1 MNHVYQFRDVCGPVK
16 GVNSQLV
23 CFCMAWWLE
32 RNLAL
37 NFPTSSKYINLG
49 ILNILGIIE
58 QISVQQF
65 YLTKQIF
72 REYTF
77 QSLHEIFNI
86 TYMFRTVFLRNAIL
100 QITNLIISEI
110 LTLKVTQKLI
120 RSFFKVGVISQFI
133 ISGVIVY
140 RKNKVEVIG
149 NDFSLPLPFYLHGLI
164 FTVICE

>member
-1 MNHVYQFRDVCGPVK
+1 MNHVYQFRDVWGPVK

-140 RKNKVEVIG
+140 RKNKVEIIG

-164 FTVICE
+164 FRMICE